1 MKLRVLVSILLLILP
16 FGWSFSSS
24 EAITLTHP
32 HTSTALLPNNDLCT
46 YRVAV
51 TRFYCDTA
59 RDGGDAEFTLM
70 FGVSGDIPLL
80 GDLDRNGRHKPC
92 VYRPSVN
99 HFCCDTARNGGDAE
113 LVIAFGIA
121 NDIPLL
127 GNVGRL
133 FGVSI
138 PVVTR

>member
-70 FGVSGDIPLL
+70 FGVSGDIP
-80 GDLDRNGRHKPC
+80 R
-92 VYRPSVN
+92 
-99 HFCCDTARNGGDAE
+99 
-113 LVIAFGIA
+113 
-121 NDIPLL
+121 
-127 GNVGRL
+127 
-133 FGVSI
+133 
-138 PVVTR
+138 